1 MKKPEVILRPKA
13 REDIAEIGAY
23 IGLDNPEA
31 GAAFRQTLQNFYEV
45 LADLPEIGSARNFG
59 NPELEGLRMLPVPK
73 FKKYL
78 IFYLPLLEKVEIVRV
93 LHSARDVPTLFAGGS
108 DVGKSEDFLK
118 DAKRKAA

>member
-31 GAAFRQTLQNFYEV
+31 GAAFRQTLQNFYEM

-59 NPELEGLRMLPVPK
+59 NPELEGLCCQSRNLK
-73 FKKYL
+73 STSSFT
-78 IFYLPLLEKVEIVRV
+78 
-93 LHSARDVPTLFAGGS
+93 SLF
-108 DVGKSEDFLK
+108 
-118 DAKRKAA
+118 